1 MPYSRNVW
9 QWGSLGC
16 GVAYNQVKYGIC
28 VAFTVAMDGCRCMYI
43 SGMPGTGKTATVL
56 EVVHELQQCIVSER
70 GGDVPVFRF
79 IHLNGLNLTNPQQV
93 FQVILKVC
101 EYCRDSLNALLLV
114 AIILHCMSLMVK
126 SMCMCVCLCVCV
138 GVYAHV

>member
-1 MPYSRNVW
+1 MW
-9 QWGSLGC
+9 C
-16 GVAYNQVKYGIC
+16 GVAYNQVKYSIC

-56 EVVHELQQCIVSER
+56 EVVHELQQCIVSEG
-70 GGDVPVFRF
+70 GGDVLVFRF

-101 EYCRDSLNALLLV
+101 GYCTCRDSLNALLLV
-114 AIILHCMSLMVK
+114 AIILHCMSLMMK
-126 SMCMCVCLCVCV
+126 SMCMCVCLCV